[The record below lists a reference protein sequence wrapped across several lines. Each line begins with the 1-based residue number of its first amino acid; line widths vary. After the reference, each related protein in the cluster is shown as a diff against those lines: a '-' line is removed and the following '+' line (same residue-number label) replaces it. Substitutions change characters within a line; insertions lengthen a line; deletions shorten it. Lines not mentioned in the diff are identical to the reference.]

1 MWEPHFNV
9 IGQIKTG
16 LSRLGGAAYLVVLL
30 VVLLVVPA
38 KCCINGGR
46 KTNNTT
52 NTALMISDWTGW
64 KVELVS
70 EAAKKPVIS
79 P

>member
-16 LSRLGGAAYLVVLL
+16 LSRLGGADYLL
-30 VVLLVVPA
+30 VLLVVPE

-52 NTALMISDWTGW
+52 NTALIISDWTGW

-70 EAAKKPVIS
+70 EAARKPVIS

>member
-16 LSRLGGAAYLVVLL
+16 LSRLGGADYLL
-30 VVLLVVPA
+30 VLLVVPA

-52 NTALMISDWTGW
+52 NTALIISDWTGW

-70 EAAKKPVIS
+70 EAARKPVIS